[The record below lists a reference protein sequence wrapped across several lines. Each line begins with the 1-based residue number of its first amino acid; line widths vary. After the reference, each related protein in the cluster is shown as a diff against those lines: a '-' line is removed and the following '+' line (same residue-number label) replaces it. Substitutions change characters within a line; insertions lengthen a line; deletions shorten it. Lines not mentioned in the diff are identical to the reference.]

1 VLKRFLIATAT
12 FLALAPAAKADVING
27 SFELGTGA
35 PTASATQGD
44 TQAIG
49 TSNITGWTVVNNAG
63 TTVDNGL
70 NVLWIYNGGYGLSTP
85 YGNLFLDL
93 TGTTDSTPYDGVTQT
108 IATVVGQTYAMTFD
122 LGVST
127 NGGPFSGTISVD
139 ADAGSAVTAVT
150 DNGSSGTLNGV
161 TEWTNESVLFTA
173 TSTTT
178 PISIIGES
186 DTAGQF
192 IGLDNVAVNAVTT
205 TAVPEPLT
213 ISLFGAGLAGAAAMR
228 RRRKIKTI

>member
-1 VLKRFLIATAT
+1 MLKRFLIATAT
-12 FLALAPAAKADVING
+12 CLALAPAAKADVING
-27 SFELGTGA
+27 SFEAGAGA

-44 TQAIG
+44 SQAIG

-85 YGNLFLDL
+85 YGSRFLDL
-93 TGTTDSTPYDGVTQT
+93 TGTSDSTPYDGVTQT
-108 IATVVGQTYAMTFD
+108 ITTVVGQTYAMTFD

-127 NGGPFSGTISVD
+127 SGGPFSGTISVD

-150 DNGSSGTLNGV
+150 DDGTSGTLNGV
-161 TEWTNESVLFTA
+161 TEWTDESVLFTA

-213 ISLFGAGLAGAAAMR
+213 ISLFGAGLAGAAAFR
-228 RRRKIKTI
+228 RRRKIKST